1 MELLKPNINLKN
13 FCGQKISFVVN
24 KQLSRSNIGAFLSSV
39 TPFRNFASKSI
50 YSPEVD
56 LDIKFLEM
64 GDYQWIKIE
73 G

>member
-1 MELLKPNINLKN
+1 M
-13 FCGQKISFVVN
+13 
-24 KQLSRSNIGAFLSSV
+24 
-39 TPFRNFASKSI
+39 TPFRNVATKSI
-50 YSPEVD
+50 YSPELD

>member
-1 MELLKPNINLKN
+1 MVK
-13 FCGQKISFVVN
+13 
-24 KQLSRSNIGAFLSSV
+24 KQRSRSKIGAFLSSV

-50 YSPEVD
+50 YSPKLN